1 MRYIMVEA
9 VAVVAAVASWLAAVW
24 QSPAVPEHSSLVAA
38 AGHSSLGALAR
49 RSLGVEVGHSSLG
62 ALVAAVVGHLVPVT
76 VHLAH
81 RLLGV
86 AVGQLAHRLLGV
98 IGYPSPAEE
107 VEHHPAVLLVSDW
120 ASECLGAH
128 WDWGVADTRYYSQL
142 DLLSIAWV
150 DTACWGLGQH
160 TVLGHRWVADCQ
172 VDWDPVV
179 AEYHS
184 MVAGY
189 WATTGWHQR
198 EEDFHHLDLRQVV
211 GAPALRC
218 ALLLGVILD

>member
-24 QSPAVPEHSSLVAA
+24 QVV
-38 AGHSSLGALAR
+38 ALA
-49 RSLGVEVGHSSLG
+49 HWSLG
-62 ALVAAVVGHLVPVT
+62 ALVAAVVGHLAPVA
-76 VHLAH
+76 VHLAP
-81 RLLGV
+81 V
-86 AVGQLAHRLLGV
+86 AVHLAPVAVVHLAHRLLGV

-128 WDWGVADTRYYSQL
+128 WDWVAADTRYYSQL

-189 WATTGWHQR
+189 WVTTGWHQW
-198 EEDFHHLDLRQVV
+198 EADFHHLDLRQVV